1 MELQNLNSYAVQ
13 NGIEQIPLHRSFSN
27 RTLTTTFDLDITYS
41 NITVDNFWNII
52 GNPTIVNDL
61 AGGSFYSYLT
71 TDVLLSGTFVAN
83 GTILG
88 VPTSQSGRWSGRIR
102 ATSYYFYQY
111 TLTGDF
117 VDLRL
122 NIPGNGGTSSP
133 SLSGFTADLFNS
145 LHPLKQPFDSL
156 LQTQLSAIYLNS
168 WRLDLFPYLTDFFN
182 DKLGIASFQQLIT
195 SQLPTTSP
203 AVPLPTTPLPLITT
217 TTPSPFQCEADG
229 CLLDYV
235 RLKFSRFPDWV
246 DSANRD
252 PLELPGSYRV
262 QFAIWDIDLFL
273 E

>member
-1 MELQNLNSYAVQ
+1 M
-13 NGIEQIPLHRSFSN
+13 
-27 RTLTTTFDLDITYS
+27 
-41 NITVDNFWNII
+41 
-52 GNPTIVNDL
+52 
-61 AGGSFYSYLT
+61 
-71 TDVLLSGTFVAN
+71 
-83 GTILG
+83 
-88 VPTSQSGRWSGRIR
+88 PTSQSGRWSGRIR

-217 TTPSPFQCEADG
+217 TTPSPFQCEAGNKLHKYCNFVNKILYMTHCSLDG